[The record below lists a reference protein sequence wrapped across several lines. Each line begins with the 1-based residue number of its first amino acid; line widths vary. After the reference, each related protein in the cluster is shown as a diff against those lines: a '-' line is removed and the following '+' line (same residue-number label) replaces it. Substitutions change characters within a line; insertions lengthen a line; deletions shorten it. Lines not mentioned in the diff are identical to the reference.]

1 MAKSIW
7 RSGSIFLVLF
17 LLSACGGG
25 SSSTT
30 PTNTVPPATATI
42 SLDAS
47 ITADDV
53 IDAAEIA
60 AGNPITITGTTGGDV
75 ADGDTVTLTV
85 NGTMFTGTVTGSA
98 FSIEVAVADL
108 AADSDTVIDASVT
121 TSTGNANGEATAT
134 DTEAYTIAAPP
145 ASAAA
150 LSLTMTPVKG
160 FQFDWTDV
168 GDATFYR
175 LMENPDGSSGFSQL
189 GADIVQGTQSVT
201 ELVALYAR
209 VNAQYV
215 LQSCNAGGCVDSAMV
230 SVANNL
236 VDSIGYFKA
245 STSDA
250 SDGFGVTVSLS
261 TDGNTLAVG
270 AVGEGSNATGINGDQ
285 SDNSAGSSGAAYV
298 FVRSGTSWSQ
308 QAYIKAS
315 NTGASDQFGISL
327 SLSGDGNTLAVGANA
342 EDSNATGINGDQSDN
357 SASFSGAAYVY
368 VRSGTSWSQQAYIKA
383 SNAEAGDS
391 FGQSLSLSVDG
402 NTLAVG
408 ANTEASNA
416 TGINGDQSDNSVIA
430 AGAAYV
436 FVRSGTSWS
445 QQAYIKASNTGAS
458 DQFGVSLSLSGDG
471 NTLAV
476 GANAEAS
483 NATGI
488 NGDQSDNSA
497 SFSGAT
503 YVYVRSGTSWSQQAY
518 IKASNAEASDSF
530 GRSLSLSVA
539 GNTLAVGASGE
550 DSNATGINGDQSD
563 NSAGTSGAAY
573 VFVRSGTSWSQQA
586 YVKASNTEASDRFG
600 LAVSLSAD
608 GSALAVG
615 ASGEDSNAA
624 GINGDQ
630 SDNSASGSGA
640 AYVFVRSG
648 AMWSQQAYAKA
659 SNTGGDDQ
667 FGAAVGLSAD
677 GNTLAVGADDESSN
691 ATGVGG
697 DQSDNSASRSGAAY
711 VY

>member
-1 MAKSIW
+1 MAKPIW
-7 RSGSIFLVLF
+7 QSVSFAFLILF
-17 LLSACGGG
+17 FFSACGGG

-30 PTNTVPPATATI
+30 PSATASIT
-42 SLDAS
+42 LTDN

-75 ADGDTVTLTV
+75 AEGDTVTLTV
-85 NGTMFTGTVTGSA
+85 NGNTFTGMVASNA
-98 FSIEVAVADL
+98 FSIDVPVADL
-108 AADSDTVIDASVT
+108 AADSDTTIDASVT
-121 TSTGNANGEATAT
+121 TSTANANGEATAT
-134 DTEAYTIAAPP
+134 DTESYTVAIPP

-150 LSLTMTPVKG
+150 LNLSMTPVKG
-160 FQFDWTDV
+160 FQFSWTDV
-168 GDATFYR
+168 TDATFYR

-215 LQSCNAGGCVDSAMV
+215 LQSCNASGCVDSAMV

-315 NTGASDQFGISL
+315 NTANADQFGISL

-357 SASFSGAAYVY
+357 SASSSGAAYVY

-383 SNAEAGDS
+383 SNAEANDF
-391 FGQSLSLSVDG
+391 FGQSLSLSADG

-408 ANTEASNA
+408 ANGEASNA
-416 TGINGDQSDNSVIA
+416 TGINGDQSDNSVIP

-445 QQAYIKASNTGAS
+445 QQAYIKASNTGTS
-458 DQFGVSLSLSGDG
+458 DQFGGSLSLSGDG
-471 NTLAV
+471 NTLVV
-476 GANAEAS
+476 GASGEDS

-488 NGDQSDNSA
+488 NGDQSNNSA
-497 SFSGAT
+497 SDAGAA

-518 IKASNAEASDSF
+518 VKAGNAEAGDSF

-539 GNTLAVGASGE
+539 GNTLAVGATSE
-550 DSNATGINGDQSD
+550 DSNATGINGDESD
-563 NSAGTSGAAY
+563 NSAFVAGAVY
-573 VFVRSGTSWSQQA
+573 VYTRSGITWSQQA
-586 YVKASNTEASDRFG
+586 YVKASNTEAIDRFG
-600 LAVSLSAD
+600 TAVSLSAD
-608 GSALAVG
+608 GNTLAVG
-615 ASGEDSNAA
+615 ANVEDSNAT

-667 FGAAVGLSAD
+667 FGRAVGLSAD
-677 GNTLAVGADDESSN
+677 GNTLAVGANDESSN

-697 DQSDNSASRSGAAY
+697 DQTDNSANSSGAVY

>member
-1 MAKSIW
+1 MAKPIW
-7 RSGSIFLVLF
+7 QSVSFAFLILF
-17 LLSACGGG
+17 FFSACGGG

-30 PTNTVPPATATI
+30 PSATASIT
-42 SLDAS
+42 LTDN

-75 ADGDTVTLTV
+75 AEGDTVTLTV
-85 NGTMFTGTVTGSA
+85 NGNTFTGMVASNA
-98 FSIEVAVADL
+98 FSIDVPVADL
-108 AADSDTVIDASVT
+108 AADSDTTIDASVT
-121 TSTGNANGEATAT
+121 TSTANANGEATAT
-134 DTEAYTIAAPP
+134 DTESYTVAIPP

-150 LSLTMTPVKG
+150 LNLSMTPVKG
-160 FQFDWTDV
+160 FQFSWTDV
-168 GDATFYR
+168 TDATFYR

-215 LQSCNAGGCVDSAMV
+215 LQSCNASGCVDSAMV

-315 NTGASDQFGISL
+315 NTANADQFGISL

-383 SNAEAGDS
+383 SNAEANDF
-391 FGQSLSLSVDG
+391 FGQSLSLSADG

-408 ANTEASNA
+408 ANGEASNA
-416 TGINGDQSDNSVIA
+416 TGINGDQSDNSVIP

-445 QQAYIKASNTGAS
+445 QQAYIKASNTGTS
-458 DQFGVSLSLSGDG
+458 DQFGGSLSLSGDG
-471 NTLAV
+471 NTLVV
-476 GANAEAS
+476 GASGEDS

-488 NGDQSDNSA
+488 NGDQSNNSA
-497 SFSGAT
+497 SDAGAA

-518 IKASNAEASDSF
+518 VKAGNAEAGDSF

-539 GNTLAVGASGE
+539 GNTLAVGATSE
-550 DSNATGINGDQSD
+550 DSNATGINGDESD
-563 NSAGTSGAAY
+563 NSAFVAGAVY
-573 VFVRSGTSWSQQA
+573 VYTRSGITWSQQA
-586 YVKASNTEASDRFG
+586 YVKASNTEAIDRFG
-600 LAVSLSAD
+600 TAVSLSAD
-608 GSALAVG
+608 GNTLAVG
-615 ASGEDSNAA
+615 ANVEDSNAT

-667 FGAAVGLSAD
+667 FGRAVGLSAD
-677 GNTLAVGADDESSN
+677 GNTLAVGANDESSN

-697 DQSDNSASRSGAAY
+697 DQTDNSANSSGAVY

>member
-189 GADIVQGTQSVT
+189 GADIVQGTQTVT

-250 SDGFGVTVSLS
+250 GDRFGGTVSLS

-270 AVGEGSNATGINGDQ
+270 TTSEDSNATGINGDQ
-285 SDNSAGSSGAAYV
+285 SDNSASRSGAAYV

-315 NTGASDQFGISL
+315 NTGTSDQFGGSL
-327 SLSGDGNTLAVGANA
+327 SLSGDGNTLVVGASG
-342 EDSNATGINGDQSDN
+342 EDSNATGINGDQSNN
-357 SASFSGAAYVY
+357 SASDAGAAYVY
-368 VRSGTSWSQQAYIKA
+368 VRSGTSWSQQAYVKA
-383 SNAEAGDS
+383 GNAEAG
-391 FGQSLSLSVDG
+391 
-402 NTLAVG
+402 
-408 ANTEASNA
+408 
-416 TGINGDQSDNSVIA
+416 
-430 AGAAYV
+430 
-436 FVRSGTSWS
+436 
-445 QQAYIKASNTGAS
+445 
-458 DQFGVSLSLSGDG
+458 
-471 NTLAV
+471 
-476 GANAEAS
+476 
-483 NATGI
+483 
-488 NGDQSDNSA
+488 
-497 SFSGAT
+497 
-503 YVYVRSGTSWSQQAY
+503 
-518 IKASNAEASDSF
+518 DSF

-539 GNTLAVGASGE
+539 GNTLAVGATSE
-550 DSNATGINGDQSD
+550 DSNATGINGDESD
-563 NSAGTSGAAY
+563 NSAFVAGAVY
-573 VFVRSGTSWSQQA
+573 VYTRSGITWSQQA
-586 YVKASNTEASDRFG
+586 YVKASNTEAIDRFG
-600 LAVSLSAD
+600 TAVSLSAD
-608 GSALAVG
+608 GNTLAVG
-615 ASGEDSNAA
+615 ANVEDSNAT

-667 FGAAVGLSAD
+667 FGRAVGLSAD
-677 GNTLAVGADDESSN
+677 GNTLAVGANDESSN

-697 DQSDNSASRSGAAY
+697 DQTDNSANSSGAVY

>member
-1 MAKSIW
+1 MAKPIW
-7 RSGSIFLVLF
+7 QSVSFAFLILF
-17 LLSACGGG
+17 FFSACGGG

-30 PTNTVPPATATI
+30 PSATASIT
-42 SLDAS
+42 LTDN

-75 ADGDTVTLTV
+75 AEGDTVTLTV
-85 NGTMFTGTVTGSA
+85 NGNTFTGMVASNA
-98 FSIEVAVADL
+98 FSIDVPVADL
-108 AADSDTVIDASVT
+108 AADSDTTIDASVT
-121 TSTGNANGEATAT
+121 TSTANANGEATAT
-134 DTEAYTIAAPP
+134 DTESYTVAIPP

-150 LSLTMTPVKG
+150 LNLSMTPVKG
-160 FQFDWTDV
+160 FQFSWTDV
-168 GDATFYR
+168 TDATFYR

-189 GADIVQGTQSVT
+189 GADIVQGTQTVT

-250 SDGFGVTVSLS
+250 GDRFGGTVSLS

-270 AVGEGSNATGINGDQ
+270 TTSEDSNATGINGDQ
-285 SDNSAGSSGAAYV
+285 SDNSASRSGAAYV

-383 SNAEAGDS
+383 SNAEANDF
-391 FGQSLSLSVDG
+391 FGQSLSLSADG

-408 ANTEASNA
+408 ANGEASNA
-416 TGINGDQSDNSVIA
+416 TGINGDQSDNSVIP

-445 QQAYIKASNTGAS
+445 QQAYIKASNTGTS
-458 DQFGVSLSLSGDG
+458 DQFGGSLSLSGDG
-471 NTLAV
+471 NTLVV
-476 GANAEAS
+476 GASGEDS

-488 NGDQSDNSA
+488 NGDQSNNSA
-497 SFSGAT
+497 SDAGAA

-518 IKASNAEASDSF
+518 VKAGNAEAGDSF

-539 GNTLAVGASGE
+539 GNTLAVGATSE
-550 DSNATGINGDQSD
+550 DSNATGINGDESD
-563 NSAGTSGAAY
+563 NSAFVAGAVY
-573 VFVRSGTSWSQQA
+573 VYTRSGITWSQQA
-586 YVKASNTEASDRFG
+586 YVKASNTEAIDRFG
-600 LAVSLSAD
+600 TAVSLSAD
-608 GSALAVG
+608 GNTLAVG
-615 ASGEDSNAA
+615 ANVEDSNAT

-667 FGAAVGLSAD
+667 FGRAVGLSAD
-677 GNTLAVGADDESSN
+677 GNTLAVGANDESSN

-697 DQSDNSASRSGAAY
+697 DQTDNSANSSGAVY

>member
-189 GADIVQGTQSVT
+189 GADIVQGTQTVT

-250 SDGFGVTVSLS
+250 GDRFGGTVSLS

-270 AVGEGSNATGINGDQ
+270 TTSEDSNATGINGDQ
-285 SDNSAGSSGAAYV
+285 SDNSASRSGAAYV

>member
-1 MAKSIW
+1 MAKPIW
-7 RSGSIFLVLF
+7 QSVSFAFLILF
-17 LLSACGGG
+17 FFSACGGG

-30 PTNTVPPATATI
+30 PSATASIT
-42 SLDAS
+42 LTDN

-75 ADGDTVTLTV
+75 AEGDTVTLTV
-85 NGTMFTGTVTGSA
+85 NGNTFTGMVASNA
-98 FSIEVAVADL
+98 FSIDVPVADL
-108 AADSDTVIDASVT
+108 AADSDTTIDASVT
-121 TSTGNANGEATAT
+121 TSTANANGEATAT
-134 DTEAYTIAAPP
+134 DTESYTVAIPP

-150 LSLTMTPVKG
+150 LNLSMTPVKG
-160 FQFDWTDV
+160 FQFSWTDV
-168 GDATFYR
+168 TDATFYR

-315 NTGASDQFGISL
+315 NTANADQFGISL

-357 SASFSGAAYVY
+357 SASSSGAAYVY

-383 SNAEAGDS
+383 SNAEANDF
-391 FGQSLSLSVDG
+391 FGQSLSLSADG

-408 ANTEASNA
+408 ANGEASNA
-416 TGINGDQSDNSVIA
+416 TGINGDQSDNSVIP

-445 QQAYIKASNTGAS
+445 QQAYIKASNTGTS
-458 DQFGVSLSLSGDG
+458 DQFGGSLSLSGDG
-471 NTLAV
+471 NTLVV
-476 GANAEAS
+476 GASGEDS

-488 NGDQSDNSA
+488 NGDQSNNSA
-497 SFSGAT
+497 SDAGAA

-518 IKASNAEASDSF
+518 VKAGNAEAGDSF

-539 GNTLAVGASGE
+539 GNTLAVGATSE
-550 DSNATGINGDQSD
+550 DSNATGINGDESD
-563 NSAGTSGAAY
+563 NSAFVAGAVY
-573 VFVRSGTSWSQQA
+573 VYTRSGITWSQQA
-586 YVKASNTEASDRFG
+586 YVKASNTEAIDRFG
-600 LAVSLSAD
+600 TAVSLSAD
-608 GSALAVG
+608 GNTLAVG
-615 ASGEDSNAA
+615 ANVEDSNAT

-667 FGAAVGLSAD
+667 FGRAVGLSAD
-677 GNTLAVGADDESSN
+677 GNTLAVGANDESSN

-697 DQSDNSASRSGAAY
+697 DQTDNSANSSGAVY

>member
-1 MAKSIW
+1 MAKPIW
-7 RSGSIFLVLF
+7 QSVSFAFLILF
-17 LLSACGGG
+17 FFSACGGG

-30 PTNTVPPATATI
+30 PSATASIT
-42 SLDAS
+42 LTDN

-75 ADGDTVTLTV
+75 AEGDTVTLTV
-85 NGTMFTGTVTGSA
+85 NGNTFTGMVASNA
-98 FSIEVAVADL
+98 FSIDVPVADL
-108 AADSDTVIDASVT
+108 AADSDTTIDASVT
-121 TSTGNANGEATAT
+121 TSTANANGEATAT
-134 DTEAYTIAAPP
+134 DTESYTVAIPP

-150 LSLTMTPVKG
+150 LNLSMTPVKG
-160 FQFDWTDV
+160 FQFSWTDV
-168 GDATFYR
+168 TDATFYR

-189 GADIVQGTQSVT
+189 GADIVQGTQTVT

-250 SDGFGVTVSLS
+250 GDRFGGTVSLS

-270 AVGEGSNATGINGDQ
+270 TTSEDSNATGINGDQ
-285 SDNSAGSSGAAYV
+285 SDNSASRSGAAYV

-315 NTGASDQFGISL
+315 NTANADQFGISL

-357 SASFSGAAYVY
+357 SASSSGAAYVY

-383 SNAEAGDS
+383 SNAEANDF
-391 FGQSLSLSVDG
+391 FGQSLSLSADG

-408 ANTEASNA
+408 ANGEASNA
-416 TGINGDQSDNSVIA
+416 TGINGDQSDNSVIP

-445 QQAYIKASNTGAS
+445 QQAYIKASNTGTS
-458 DQFGVSLSLSGDG
+458 DQFGGSLSLSGDG
-471 NTLAV
+471 NTLVV
-476 GANAEAS
+476 GASGEDS

-488 NGDQSDNSA
+488 NGDQSNNSA
-497 SFSGAT
+497 SDAGAA

-518 IKASNAEASDSF
+518 VKAGNAEAGDSF

-539 GNTLAVGASGE
+539 GNTLAVGATSE
-550 DSNATGINGDQSD
+550 DSNATGINGDESD
-563 NSAGTSGAAY
+563 NSAFVAGAVY
-573 VFVRSGTSWSQQA
+573 VYTRSGITWSQQA
-586 YVKASNTEASDRFG
+586 YVKASNTEAIDRFG
-600 LAVSLSAD
+600 TAVSLSAD
-608 GSALAVG
+608 GNTLAVG
-615 ASGEDSNAA
+615 ANVEDSNAT

-667 FGAAVGLSAD
+667 FGRAVGLSAD
-677 GNTLAVGADDESSN
+677 GNTLAVGANDESSN

-697 DQSDNSASRSGAAY
+697 DQTDNSANSSGAVY